1 MLFNSYEFLLLFL
14 PGVFALF
21 WGGSR
26 SVRYRLMVLTAASYF
41 FYSWWQFDGIDDFLR
56 SFQFGSWGGIK
67 SMLWHWRFTLIML
80 ISTSVDYFAA
90 KLIASTPA
98 PIARKALLAASMT
111 ANLGLLAF
119 FKYFGFFTQ
128 IASTVSQAVGA
139 GKLPIIELILPVG
152 ISFYTFESMSYT
164 IDVYRGLAKPA
175 ASYLDYACFVSM
187 FPHLVAGPIIRYSDI
202 LHQFREDDRFTRR
215 APEWNRVGLGL
226 LFLTM
231 GLAKKML
238 IADRLAEW
246 INPYWSGFHLGKP
259 LRVTT
264 CWAAVLGYTYQIYF
278 DFSGY
283 SDMAVGLGHMFM
295 IKFPQNFDSP
305 YKATDASDFWRRW
318 HITLSTFLRDYLYIP
333 LGGNRRGS
341 FFQYRNLLITMLLG
355 GLWHGAAWHFV
366 VWGGWWGLML
376 VGHHFMSRRKW
387 LPSTERLSG
396 YWFNRCL
403 TFFLVVVGWVFF
415 RAADLPAAGR
425 MLKNLFGLV
434 HSKGHSL
441 SSPTSALWVTLAL
454 CCVWCSFLP
463 NSFEVAENLKLR
475 KRYAVLA
482 GATLAM
488 CVLSLGQRS
497 VFLYFQF

>member
-1 MLFNSYEFLLLFL
+1 MGGRTVDALALAIYADHADEHQRGLFC
-14 PGVFALF
+14 GQVAV
-21 WGGSR
+21 R
-26 SVRYRLMVLTAASYF
+26 SE
-41 FYSWWQFDGIDDFLR
+41 
-56 SFQFGSWGGIK
+56 K
-67 SMLWHWRFTLIML
+67 
-80 ISTSVDYFAA
+80 
-90 KLIASTPA
+90 PA
-98 PIARKALLAASMT
+98 VRKALLAASMT
-111 ANLGLLAF
+111 ANLGLLAI

-128 IASTVSQAVGA
+128 IASGLSQAVGA
-139 GKLPIIELILPVG
+139 GKLPIVELILPVG

-164 IDVYRGLAKPA
+164 IDVYRGIAKPA

-202 LHQFREDDRFTRR
+202 LHQFREDDRFTRP
-215 APEWNRVGLGL
+215 APEWGRVGRGL
-226 LFLTM
+226 VFLTI

-246 INPYWSGFHLGKP
+246 VNPLWADFHVGHP
-259 LRVTT
+259 MRIGA

-341 FFQYRNLLITMLLG
+341 IFQYRNLMITMLLG
-355 GLWHGAAWHFV
+355 GLWHGAGWHFV
-366 VWGGWWGLML
+366 FWGGWWGLML
-376 VGHHFMSRRKW
+376 VVHHAVRKRDW
-387 LPSTERLSG
+387 LPSNDRLEG

-403 TFFLVVVGWVFF
+403 TFFLAVVGWVFF
-415 RAADLPAAGR
+415 RADNLPAAWRMLGR
-425 MLKNLFGLV
+425 MFVAVRDHGRDLV
-434 HSKGHSL
+434 KEPGQM
-441 SSPTSALWVTLAL
+441 WVIIGL
-454 CCVWCSFLP
+454 CCIWCSFFP
-463 NSFEVAENLKLR
+463 NSFEVAENIKLK

-482 GATLAM
+482 GATLAF
-488 CVLSLGQRS
+488 CVLSFGQRS